1 MDSVFED
8 EASSDFEPV
17 KARQTPKCPSTK
29 NSCQQ
34 KTKPATKKAAA
45 PKPKPAA
52 KKTASTASKTGKP
65 AKAATSKKPAKPNSD
80 DENMDL
86 DRDSFNDDSLLSN
99 TPPSSKKLKKPPA
112 PKKSSGKPLES
123 IENESFG
130 MDGIQEPQ
138 AKKGSAASKQKY
150 QMLSQ
155 VEHILKR
162 PDTYIGSVERTEQ
175 EMWVYNSETEM
186 MENRKVNYVPGL
198 YKIFDEI
205 LVNAADNKQNDP
217 NMDEIRV
224 TVDRESGEISVWNNG
239 KGIPIEIHSVSI
251 TLSFVARVSNG
262 VIGAR
267 HVHPRDDFRSP
278 FDLVQLRRRSAEGHW
293 WSQRSRCKT
302 LQRL

>member
-1 MDSVFED
+1 MDSVFDD

-17 KARQTPKCPSTK
+17 KVSQTPKCPSIK
-29 NSCQQ
+29 SSRQQ
-34 KTKPATKKAAA
+34 KPKLAAKKVAA
-45 PKPKPAA
+45 PKPKQTT
-52 KKTASTASKTGKP
+52 KKMTSTASKAGKP
-65 AKAATSKKPAKPNSD
+65 ARALASKKRAKPDSD

-86 DRDSFNDDSLLSN
+86 DRDSVNDDSLLSN
-99 TPPSSKKLKKPPA
+99 TPPSAKKLKKVPL

-130 MDGIQEPQ
+130 GDGIQEPRGD
-138 AKKGSAASKQKY
+138 KGGAASKQKY
-150 QMLSQ
+150 QMLTQ

-175 EMWVYNSETEM
+175 EMWVYNSEAEM

-217 NMDEIRV
+217 NMNEIRV

-251 TLSFVARVSNG
+251 TLFILLIA
-262 VIGAR
+262 
-267 HVHPRDDFRSP
+267 
-278 FDLVQLRRRSAEGHW
+278 
-293 WSQRSRCKT
+293 
-302 LQRL
+302 